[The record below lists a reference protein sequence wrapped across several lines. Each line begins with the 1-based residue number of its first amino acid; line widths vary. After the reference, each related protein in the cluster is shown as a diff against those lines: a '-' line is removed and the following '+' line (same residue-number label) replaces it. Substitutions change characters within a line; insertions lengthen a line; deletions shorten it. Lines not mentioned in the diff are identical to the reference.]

1 MNRYKCVVCRSV
13 VIGEIVLKKF
23 VWLIAFLIVGC
34 SDVMDNYYPTYQD
47 ALENKLFTRGWLPNI
62 LPESTKKIEVSNDLD
77 LNTSV
82 GRFVIDKQD
91 RDAFISQLT
100 LVDIKKNRFE
110 YYSGQSV
117 WAFNMEDNGVV
128 RYTLSVNR

>member
-1 MNRYKCVVCRSV
+1 M
-13 VIGEIVLKKF
+13 KKF

-100 LVDIKKNRFE
+100 LVDIKKIALNIIPAKVFGHLIWKTMALFVIRC
-110 YYSGQSV
+110 QLI
-117 WAFNMEDNGVV
+117 DNVLANITYIQNI
-128 RYTLSVNR
+128 RTD

>member
-1 MNRYKCVVCRSV
+1 
-13 VIGEIVLKKF
+13 
-23 VWLIAFLIVGC
+23 
-34 SDVMDNYYPTYQD
+34 MDNYYPTYQD
-47 ALENKLFTRGWLPNI
+47 ALGNKLFTRGWLPNI

-128 RYTLSVNR
+128 RCSLYVVS